1 MSVFSLHE
9 YLPTHTPEETYTTL
23 PALQASI
30 ASHYERISK
39 TTTNLQDEFIIV
51 SSVPDSIIDTI
62 STSPHVLQN
71 AVLWASNTSSS
82 EIILKLQSPL
92 LAVARAAFIA
102 SFKAKLDK
110 LGVLNDLVSLGAKS
124 IRTGASGKAPDA
136 AFKPRSRGGSGIEE
150 SDANAHAN
158 WPSMIVEVGFRETG
172 PPALRASATWW
183 IQNSAGRVGV
193 VVLIFVHAAEPRV
206 SVEMWEF
213 RTPGPLASKTQ
224 EVIVEKREN
233 KRPGED
239 RERGVVVLGAPMKVP
254 LQKVFL
260 KEGVK
265 RDGEIVFDEEDMRS
279 LARDVWIQQ
288 GFWEVEATET

>member
-23 PALQASI
+23 PALQASV
-30 ASHYERISK
+30 ASHNERISK

-82 EIILKLQSPL
+82 EIIIKLQSPL
-92 LAVARAAFIA
+92 LAVARAAFMA
-102 SFKAKLDK
+102 EFKAKLDK
-110 LGVLNDLVSLGAKS
+110 MGVLNDLVSLGAKS

-136 AFKPRSRGGSGIEE
+136 AFKPRSRGGSGTEE
-150 SDANAHAN
+150 SDANAN
-158 WPSMIVEVGFRETG
+158 WPSVIVEVGFRETG
-172 PPALRASATWW
+172 PPALHASATWW

-193 VVLIFVHAAEPRV
+193 VVLIFVHATQPRV

-224 EVIVEKREN
+224 EVTVEKREN

-239 RERGVVVLGAPMKVP
+239 RERGVAVIGAPMKVP
-254 LQKVFL
+254 LQKVFS

-265 RDGEIVFDEEDMRS
+265 RDDDVVFDEEDMRS
-279 LARDVWIQQ
+279 LARDVWTQQ

>member
-110 LGVLNDLVSLGAKS
+110 MGVLNDLVSLGAKS
-124 IRTGASGKAPDA
+124 IRT
-136 AFKPRSRGGSGIEE
+136 EE

-233 KRPGED
+233 RRPGED
-239 RERGVVVLGAPMKVP
+239 RERGVAVLGAPMKVP
-254 LQKVFL
+254 LQKVFS

-265 RDGEIVFDEEDMRS
+265 GDGEIVFDEEDMRS